1 MQVSARAEYAVR
13 AAVELARLPAHRAIS
28 AERVA
33 MQADLPAKFLE
44 AILTDLRHAG
54 IVVTQRGAQGG
65 CRLARPAD
73 QITVAEIFGAVEGAA
88 GQVRGVAPGVLSYPD
103 GNESIRQ
110 LWLAAQASLARVFG
124 VVTLAQLADQR
135 LPPAVARLA
144 VEG

>member
-1 MQVSARAEYAVR
+1 MQVSARGEYAVR

-73 QITVAEIFGAVEGAA
+73 QITVEEVFLAVEGPA
-88 GQVRGVAPGVLSYPD
+88 GQVRGLDPTILVYPD
-103 GNESIRQ
+103 GNESVRQ
-110 LWLAAQASLARVFG
+110 LWVAAQVALSRVFG
-124 VVTLAQLADQR
+124 VVTLAQLADGR
-135 LPPAVARLA
+135 LPPAVVRLA
-144 VEG
+144 SDG